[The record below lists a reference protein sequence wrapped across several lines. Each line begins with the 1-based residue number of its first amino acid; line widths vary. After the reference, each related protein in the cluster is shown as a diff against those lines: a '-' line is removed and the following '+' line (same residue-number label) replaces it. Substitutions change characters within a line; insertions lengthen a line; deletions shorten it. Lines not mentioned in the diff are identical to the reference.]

1 VSVADLV
8 GCAAAVHSQVCTCGY
23 EWAVGV
29 DSAFWLAYLQQQHRT
44 NPTLLLISLAAA
56 VVATVRWQGGT
67 YEGEWASGVMSG
79 TGLRTYSSGKVVA
92 GRWEG
97 GQLAAPLELWQCA
110 AAAEGAAEAALAA
123 RR

>member
-1 VSVADLV
+1 MHAPVPSCLTWWLPA
-8 GCAAAVHSQVCTCGY
+8 CAAACV
-23 EWAVGV
+23 
-29 DSAFWLAYLQQQHRT
+29 
-44 NPTLLLISLAAA
+44 SL
-56 VVATVRWQGGT
+56 QGGT

>member
-1 VSVADLV
+1 MGVWRHVWYRPASIPQRQSLGFVRSLIS
-8 GCAAAVHSQVCTCGY
+8 GLSQMPRV
-23 EWAVGV
+23 
-29 DSAFWLAYLQQQHRT
+29 
-44 NPTLLLISLAAA
+44 LLLSACL
-56 VVATVRWQGGT
+56 QGGT